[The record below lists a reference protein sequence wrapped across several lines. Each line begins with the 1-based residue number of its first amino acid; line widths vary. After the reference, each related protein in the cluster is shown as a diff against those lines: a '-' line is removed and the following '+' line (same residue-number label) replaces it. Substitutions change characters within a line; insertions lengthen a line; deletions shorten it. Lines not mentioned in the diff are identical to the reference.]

1 MQNVTKATN
10 PTPGIALIEAQ
21 GRDPDDVGRDIQD
34 AREAARAARASHDLD
49 SIDPRRSDLK
59 STLMSVREASR
70 SRQLLQPGS
79 PNPDPDAPC
88 PIP

>member
-1 MQNVTKATN
+1 MQNVTKASN

-21 GRDPDDVGRDIQD
+21 GRNPDDVGRDIQG
-34 AREAARAARASHDLD
+34 ARDAARAARASHDLD
-49 SIDPRRSDLK
+49 SIDHRRSDLK
-59 STLMSVREASR
+59 STLVSVREAAR

-79 PNPDPDAPC
+79 PNPAPDAPC